1 MESKWSYRIAG
12 AILFPLLNFV
22 IFGIAIGI
30 DAANDPEYYEE
41 DSGEEMA
48 TAAVFVM
55 LSLPVVWAIAGGV
68 IGEFVRQ
75 RRVAA
80 RTSSRTVDAPPDDFQ
95 APVMIRE

>member
-1 MESKWSYRIAG
+1 MGNKWRYRIAG

-22 IFGIAIGI
+22 IFGVAIGI

-41 DSGEEMA
+41 DTGEPMA
-48 TAAVFVM
+48 TAAVLVM
-55 LSLPVVWAIAGGV
+55 LSVVVVWAVAGAV

-75 RRVAA
+75 RRLASRAA
-80 RTSSRTVDAPPDDFQ
+80 PTAAPETDIQ

>member
-1 MESKWSYRIAG
+1 VEKKWSYRIAG
-12 AILFPLLNFV
+12 AILFSLLNFV
-22 IFGIAIGI
+22 IFGVAIGI

-48 TAAVFVM
+48 TAAVLVM

-75 RRVAA
+75 RRLVRRPSSPTLAA
-80 RTSSRTVDAPPDDFQ
+80 ADDFQ